1 MTRLNLS
8 FLGSPTILLNGAE
21 IHIRRTKVLGLLA
34 YLAINGQPSTR
45 DAVATLLWPSDAP
58 KDAYTYLRQTLWHL
72 NKLLGKEWLLIEG
85 DRVGLQWQAEP
96 WVDVQ
101 IYQQR
106 LRALAT
112 QPEENRVA
120 TMIAAADLYQGELL
134 AGFTMDDSPEF
145 EQWQL
150 MERAALHHAQS
161 ALLTTL
167 VDHLQQAQNYLQAIA
182 YGRQLLKLDPANEAA
197 HRQLM
202 TLYSLTGQQALALRQ
217 YQECVQLLAQEI
229 GVPPDEA
236 TTALHAAIRDK
247 RLPSFTAT
255 VPSASPSATVPH
267 SLLPA
272 ASPPSAV
279 GHSPSH
285 ITTIT
290 ATVALPP
297 QPVTTAT
304 TPSTAAL
311 PTPITPFIGR
321 EHELIQIHTLLND
334 PGCRLLTLV
343 GPGGIGKTRL
353 ALAAAQK
360 TLDFGF
366 SLFDSP
372 ESRASQKPKA
382 KSQSF
387 SWKDLKFPDGV
398 FFVPLA
404 DVVTADRLAMTIAGV
419 VQFTLYRRDEEPLQ
433 QLARYLADKRLL
445 LVLDN
450 FEHLV
455 TGAAQVT
462 LLLVQAPG
470 VKILTTSRER
480 LNVQGEWLLE
490 VTGLLYDQDAPLH
503 QMADYSAVQLFV
515 ECARR
520 VNSGFVLDEVNKGA
534 VARICSLVEGLPLAL
549 ELAATWLRHLPCQEI
564 VAELEQS
571 LTTLTA
577 TQRDLPARHRSVRA
591 LFDYSWSLLSDE
603 ERAVME
609 RLAIFRG
616 GFRREAA
623 KAVAEAPLPILM
635 ALVDKS
641 LLRSDSAGR
650 FSMHELV
657 RQFAAEG
664 LNAQPFAAEG
674 VAQRHFSYYT
684 AWLQQQ
690 RGQLHRK
697 AQKRVLGEILAE
709 LENVR
714 AAWRRAL
721 QQQHLPAIT
730 AALDTLADVHEL
742 CGWFHEGEAVFQEAV
757 TAFVHADDEQQQR
770 LQGRLQARLG
780 FFAQRLAKYS
790 SARQL
795 LQETYA
801 KLQALGE
808 LAATS
813 YCLNCLGEIARI
825 AGDYEEAERCLTES
839 ITLCRTHGDRQL
851 LSRAYNLLGIVCGVR
866 GRHDEA
872 QQLFRDS
879 LALSEA
885 AEDQLGIAKALNNLG
900 IMAYFAGDY
909 DAAQRFYQGS
919 LNINQDLGHQYDTA
933 LALSNLGL
941 VAQKQGRFE
950 DAVAIFTE
958 SIAIQRKIGYEL
970 GVGLSLR
977 NLCATLLDL
986 EQLDA
991 AATHL
996 QEVLHLAYKIRNPPL
1011 GLAGLL
1017 CLAQLYRLRDDWPTA
1032 VCFAT
1037 LVHQHPATEDEIRTK
1052 AADLLVAAQSHLA
1065 TAPLAAA
1072 VNTAEEAD
1080 LWQVVAK
1087 VMDNYVLSA

>member
-8 FLGSPTILLNGAE
+8 FLGSPTILLNETE
-21 IHIRRTKVLGLLA
+21 IHIRRNKVLALLA
-34 YLAINGQPSTR
+34 YLAITGQSATR
-45 DAVATLLWPSDAP
+45 DVIATILWPKDAP

-72 NKLLGKEWLLIEG
+72 NKAVGKEWLSIEG
-85 DRVGLQWQAEP
+85 ERINLQWQAEL

-101 IYQQR
+101 IYQHR
-106 LRALAT
+106 LRTLVTQSAPERLAT
-112 QPEENRVA
+112 
-120 TMIAAADLYQGELL
+120 MMAAADLYQGELL
-134 AGFTMDDSPEF
+134 AGFTVDDSPEF

-150 MERAALHHAQS
+150 MERSALHHTQHT
-161 ALLTTL
+161 LLTTI
-167 VDHLQQAQNYLQAIA
+167 VEQLQQTHNHFQAIIYA
-182 YGRQLLKLDPANEAA
+182 RQLLALDPLNEAA
-197 HRQLM
+197 HRHLM
-202 TLYSLTGQQALALRQ
+202 TLYSLTDQQALALRQ
-217 YQECVQLLAQEI
+217 YQECAQLLAREL
-229 GVPPDEA
+229 GVTPDEE
-236 TTALHAAIRDK
+236 TTALYAAIREK
-247 RLPSFTAT
+247 RLLPFLPTAA
-255 VPSASPSATVPH
+255 PLLSPSLTPTDAH
-267 SLLPA
+267 LP
-272 ASPPSAV
+272 SQTISA
-279 GHSPSH
+279 P
-285 ITTIT
+285 
-290 ATVALPP
+290 
-297 QPVTTAT
+297 TAT
-304 TPSTAAL
+304 TPQPAAPVAVSVAASVTVEPMAAL

-321 EHELIQIHTLLND
+321 EHELLQIYTLLND

-360 TLDFGF
+360 I
-366 SLFDSP
+366 FDSDSFQDKLSILDST
-372 ESRASQKPKA
+372 ESPVPQTL
-382 KSQSF
+382 
-387 SWKDLKFPDGV
+387 SWKEQKSKSKNPHFPDGI

-404 DVVTADRLAMTIAGV
+404 DVMIPDRLAMTIAGV

-455 TGAAQVT
+455 NGAPQVT
-462 LLLVQAPG
+462 TLLAQAPG
-470 VKILTTSRER
+470 IKILTTSRER

-490 VTGLLYDQDAPLH
+490 VSGLLYNQEAPLH

-515 ECARR
+515 QCARR
-520 VNSGFVLDEVNKGA
+520 VNSGFMLAEENKGA
-534 VARICSLVEGLPLAL
+534 VVRICSLVEGLPLAL
-549 ELAATWLRHLPCQEI
+549 ELAATWLRHLPCREI
-564 VAELEQS
+564 VTELEQS
-571 LTTLTA
+571 LTTLTT
-577 TQRDLPARHRSVRA
+577 TQRDLPVRHRSVRA

-609 RLAIFRG
+609 RLSIFRG

-623 KAVAEAPLPILM
+623 RAVAEAPLPILM

-664 LNAQPFAAEG
+664 LNSQPFAAEG

-684 AWLQQQ
+684 TWLQQQ

-709 LENVR
+709 LENIR

-721 QQQHLPAIT
+721 QQQHLSAIT
-730 AALDTLADVHEL
+730 SALDTLADVHEL

-757 TAFVHADDEQQQR
+757 TTFALATDEQQRR

-780 FFAQRLAKYS
+780 FFSQRLAKYS
-790 SARQL
+790 SAQQL

-801 KLQALGE
+801 KLHTLGD

-825 AGDYEEAERCLTES
+825 TGDYEEAERCLTES
-839 ITLCRTHGDRQL
+839 IALCRRHGDRQL
-851 LSRAYNLLGIVCGVR
+851 LSRAYNLLGIVYGVR

-885 AEDQLGIAKALNNLG
+885 GEDQLGIAKALNNLG

-909 DAAQRFYQGS
+909 GASQRFYQGS

-941 VAQKQGRFE
+941 VAQKQGRFD
-950 DAVAIFTE
+950 DAVALFEE
-958 SIAIQRKIGYEL
+958 SIQIQHKIGYEL
-970 GVGLSLR
+970 GEGLSLR
-977 NLCATLLDL
+977 NLCIALLELQQL
-986 EQLDA
+986 EA
-991 AATHL
+991 AASHL
-996 QEVLHLAYKIRNPPL
+996 QEVLRIAQKIRNAPL
-1011 GLAGLL
+1011 GLAGLV
-1017 CLAQLYRLRDDWPTA
+1017 CLAQLSSLRDDWATA
-1032 VCFAT
+1032 ARLAT
-1037 LVHQHPATEDEIRTK
+1037 VTHHHPATEDEIRTK
-1052 AADLLVAAQSHLA
+1052 AADLLVAAQSHLPVEA
-1065 TAPLAAA
+1065 LSAA
-1072 VNTAEEAD
+1072 VNVAAEAE
-1080 LWQVVAK
+1080 LWQVIAE
-1087 VMDNYVLSA
+1087 VMGASL

>member
-8 FLGSPTILLNGAE
+8 FLGSPTILLNETE
-21 IHIRRTKVLGLLA
+21 IHIRRNKVLALLA
-34 YLAINGQPSTR
+34 YLAITGQSVTR
-45 DAVATLLWPSDAP
+45 DAIATILWPKEAP

-72 NKLLGKEWLLIEG
+72 NKALGKNWLVIEG
-85 DRVGLQWQAEP
+85 ERINLQWQAEL

-101 IYQQR
+101 IYQHR
-106 LRALAT
+106 LRTLVTQPASERLAT
-112 QPEENRVA
+112 
-120 TMIAAADLYQGELL
+120 MMAAADLYQGELL
-134 AGFTMDDSPEF
+134 AGFTVDDSPEF

-150 MERAALHHAQS
+150 MERSALHHAQHT
-161 ALLTTL
+161 LLTTL
-167 VDHLQQAQNYLQAIA
+167 VEQLQQIHNHFQAIIYA
-182 YGRQLLKLDPANEAA
+182 RQLLTLDPLNEVA
-197 HRQLM
+197 HRHLM
-202 TLYSLTGQQALALRQ
+202 TLYCLTDQQALALRQ
-217 YQECVQLLAQEI
+217 YQECVQLLDREL
-229 GVPPDEA
+229 GVPPDEE
-236 TTALHAAIRDK
+236 TTALHAAILEK
-247 RLPSFTAT
+247 RLPPFFPTAPPILY
-255 VPSASPSATVPH
+255 PS
-267 SLLPA
+267 PA
-272 ASPPSAV
+272 ASLPSAV
-279 GHSPSH
+279 AHLPSQAT
-285 ITTIT
+285 IATAVTT
-290 ATVALPP
+290 P
-297 QPVTTAT
+297 QPAASVTVTA
-304 TPSTAAL
+304 PAAL

-321 EHELIQIHTLLND
+321 EHELLQIHTLLND

-360 TLDFGF
+360 ILD
-366 SLFDSP
+366 SVESP
-372 ESRASQKPKA
+372 ISQNLSWAAPKA
-382 KSQSF
+382 KVPNP
-387 SWKDLKFPDGV
+387 LFPDGV

-404 DVVTADRLAMTIAGV
+404 DVVTPDRLAMTIAGV
-419 VQFTLYRRDEEPLQ
+419 LQFTLYRRDEEPLQ

-462 LLLVQAPG
+462 TLLAQAPG
-470 VKILTTSRER
+470 VKVLTTSRER
-480 LNVQGEWLLE
+480 LNVQGEWLLA
-490 VTGLLYDQDAPLH
+490 VSGLLYNQDAPLH

-515 ECARR
+515 QCARR
-520 VNSGFVLDEVNKGA
+520 VNSSFMLDEENKGA
-534 VARICSLVEGLPLAL
+534 VVRICSLVEGLPLAL

-564 VAELEQS
+564 VAELAQS

-609 RLAIFRG
+609 RLSIFRG

-623 KAVAEAPLPILM
+623 SAVAEAPLPILL

-641 LLRSDSAGR
+641 LLRSDSTGR

-664 LNAQPFAAEG
+664 LNAQAFAAEG
-674 VAQRHFSYYT
+674 IAQRHFTYYT
-684 AWLQQQ
+684 TWLQQQ

-721 QQQHLPAIT
+721 HQQHLPAIT

-757 TAFVHADDEQQQR
+757 TAFTQATDEQQRR

-790 SARQL
+790 SAQQL

-801 KLQALGE
+801 KLHALGD

-825 AGDYEEAERCLTES
+825 TGDYEEAERCLTES
-839 ITLCRTHGDRQL
+839 IALCRRHGDRQL
-851 LSRAYNLLGIVCGVR
+851 LSRAYNLLGIVYGVR

-879 LALSEA
+879 LALSKA
-885 AEDQLGIAKALNNLG
+885 GEDQLGIAKALNNLG

-909 DAAQRFYQGS
+909 AASQRFYQGS

-950 DAVAIFTE
+950 DAVALFE
-958 SIAIQRKIGYEL
+958 DSIRLQHKIGYEL
-970 GVGLSLR
+970 GEGLSLR
-977 NLCATLLDL
+977 NLCIALLEL
-986 EQLDA
+986 QQIDA
-991 AATHL
+991 AAGHL
-996 QEVLHLAYKIRNPPL
+996 QDVLRIAQKIRNAPL
-1011 GLAGLL
+1011 ALAGLAGQ
-1017 CLAQLYRLRDDWPTA
+1017 AQLYSLQGDWRTTARL
-1032 VCFAT
+1032 AT
-1037 LVHQHPATEDEIRTK
+1037 VVHQHPAIEDEIRTK

-1072 VNTAEEAD
+1072 VTAAEEAD
-1080 LWQVVAK
+1080 LWLVVAE
-1087 VMDNYVLSA
+1087 VMGSALVIR

>member
-1 MTRLNLS
+1 
-8 FLGSPTILLNGAE
+8 
-21 IHIRRTKVLGLLA
+21 
-34 YLAINGQPSTR
+34 
-45 DAVATLLWPSDAP
+45 
-58 KDAYTYLRQTLWHL
+58 
-72 NKLLGKEWLLIEG
+72 
-85 DRVGLQWQAEP
+85 
-96 WVDVQ
+96 
-101 IYQQR
+101 
-106 LRALAT
+106 
-112 QPEENRVA
+112 
-120 TMIAAADLYQGELL
+120 
-134 AGFTMDDSPEF
+134 
-145 EQWQL
+145 
-150 MERAALHHAQS
+150 
-161 ALLTTL
+161 
-167 VDHLQQAQNYLQAIA
+167 
-182 YGRQLLKLDPANEAA
+182 
-197 HRQLM
+197 
-202 TLYSLTGQQALALRQ
+202 
-217 YQECVQLLAQEI
+217 
-229 GVPPDEA
+229 
-236 TTALHAAIRDK
+236 
-247 RLPSFTAT
+247 
-255 VPSASPSATVPH
+255 
-267 SLLPA
+267 
-272 ASPPSAV
+272 
-279 GHSPSH
+279 
-285 ITTIT
+285 
-290 ATVALPP
+290 
-297 QPVTTAT
+297 
-304 TPSTAAL
+304 
-311 PTPITPFIGR
+311 
-321 EHELIQIHTLLND
+321 LIQIHTLLND
-334 PGCRLLTLV
+334 PACRLLTLV

-353 ALAAAQK
+353 ALAAAQN
-360 TLDFGF
+360 L
-366 SLFDSP
+366 
-372 ESRASQKPKA
+372 
-382 KSQSF
+382 KSKIQN
-387 SWKDLKFPDGV
+387 LICPDGI

-404 DVVTADRLAMTIAGV
+404 DVVTPDRLAMTIAGV

-433 QLARYLADKRLL
+433 QLIHYLADKQIL

-462 LLLVQAPG
+462 TLLAQAPG

-480 LNVQGEWLLE
+480 LNVQGEWLLA
-490 VTGLLYDQDAPLH
+490 VSGLLYTQDAPLH

-515 ECARR
+515 QCARR
-520 VNSGFVLDEVNKGA
+520 INNGFVLDEENKGA
-534 VARICSLVEGLPLAL
+534 VARICRLVEGLPLAL
-549 ELAATWLRHLPCQEI
+549 ELAATWLRHLPCQEL

-591 LFDYSWSLLSDE
+591 LFDYSWLLLSDE

-609 RLAIFRG
+609 RLSIFRS

-623 KAVAEAPLPILM
+623 RAVAEAPLPTLM

-664 LNAQPFAAEG
+664 LTAQSLATEEI
-674 VAQRHFSYYT
+674 AQRHFNYYT
-684 AWLQQQ
+684 TWLQQQ

-697 AQKRVLGEILAE
+697 AQKQVLGEILVE
-709 LENVR
+709 LENIR

-721 QQQHLPAIT
+721 HQQHLPAIT

-757 TAFVHADDEQQQR
+757 TAFAQATDEQQRR

-790 SARQL
+790 SAQQL

-801 KLQALGE
+801 KLHALGD
-808 LAATS
+808 LATTS

-825 AGDYEEAERCLTES
+825 TGDYEEAERCLTES
-839 ITLCRTHGDRQL
+839 IALCRSHGDRQL
-851 LSRAYNLLGIVCGVR
+851 LSRAYNLLGIVYGVR

-872 QQLFRDS
+872 QQLFSDS

-909 DAAQRFYQGS
+909 SAAQRFYQGS

-941 VAQKQGRFE
+941 VAQKQRRFE
-950 DAVAIFTE
+950 DAVAIFEE

-996 QEVLHLAYKIRNPPL
+996 QEVLYLAHKIRNPPL

-1017 CLAQLYRLRDDWPTA
+1017 WLAQLYRLREDWPRTA
-1032 VCFAT
+1032 CLAA
-1037 LVHQHPATEDEIRTK
+1037 LVHHHPATEDEFRTK

-1072 VNTAEEAD
+1072 VAAAEEAD
-1080 LWQVVAK
+1080 LWLVVAE
-1087 VMDNYVLSA
+1087 VMSAS

>member
-8 FLGSPTILLNGAE
+8 FLGSPTILLNDTE
-21 IHIRRTKVLGLLA
+21 VHIRRAKVLGLLA
-34 YLAINGQPSTR
+34 YLAINGQPMTR
-45 DAVATLLWPSDAP
+45 DAIASMLWPRDAP

-72 NKLLGKEWLLIEG
+72 NKGLGKEWLLIEG
-85 DRVGLQWQAEP
+85 DRIGLQWQAEP
-96 WVDVQ
+96 WVDVR

-106 LRALAT
+106 LRALVT
-112 QPEENRVA
+112 QPEAERLP

-150 MERAALHHAQS
+150 MERTALHHAQS

-167 VDHLQQAQNYLQAIA
+167 VQHLHQAQNYLQAIN
-182 YGRQLLKLDPANEAA
+182 YGRQLLKLEPVNEAA

-217 YQECVQLLAQEI
+217 YQECVQLLDQEL

-236 TTALHAAIRDK
+236 TIALHVAIRDK
-247 RLPSFTAT
+247 RLSPLHPTSTVAHQPAHAQVAT
-255 VPSASPSATVPH
+255 VVVTPAPTHAIVTPTV
-267 SLLPA
+267 
-272 ASPPSAV
+272 
-279 GHSPSH
+279 
-285 ITTIT
+285 
-290 ATVALPP
+290 
-297 QPVTTAT
+297 
-304 TPSTAAL
+304 AL

-321 EHELIQIHTLLND
+321 EHELLQIHTLLND

-360 TLDFGF
+360 IFDFRFLILDSAES
-366 SLFDSP
+366 SLI
-372 ESRASQKPKA
+372 QNPKSEIA
-382 KSQSF
+382 NP
-387 SWKDLKFPDGV
+387 KFPDGV

-404 DVVTADRLAMTIAGV
+404 DVVTPDRLAMTIAGV

-433 QLARYLADKRLL
+433 QLLHYLADKRLL
-445 LVLDN
+445 LLLDN

-462 LLLVQAPG
+462 TLLAQAPG
-470 VKILTTSRER
+470 VKVLTTSRER

-490 VTGLLYDQDAPLH
+490 VSGLLYNPEAPLH
-503 QMADYSAVQLFV
+503 QMTEYSAVQLFIQ
-515 ECARR
+515 CARR
-520 VNSGFVLDEVNKGA
+520 VNSGFVLDDANKMA

-591 LFDYSWSLLSDE
+591 LFDYSWSLLSVE

-609 RLAIFRG
+609 RLAIFRS

-623 KAVAEAPLPILM
+623 KSVAEAPLPLLM

-641 LLRSDSAGR
+641 LLRSDNAGR
-650 FSMHELV
+650 FTMHELV

-664 LNAQPFAAEG
+664 LLAQPFAAEG
-674 VAQRHFSYYT
+674 VAQRHFNYYLN
-684 AWLQQQ
+684 WLQQQ

-721 QQQHLPAIT
+721 QQQYLPAIT

-757 TAFVHADDEQQQR
+757 TALTTVGDELHGR

-790 SARQL
+790 SAHQL

-801 KLQALGE
+801 KLHALGDQ
-808 LAATS
+808 AATS

-825 AGDYEEAERCLTES
+825 TGDYEEAERCLTES
-839 ITLCRTHGDRQL
+839 IALCRTHGDRQL

-885 AEDQLGIAKALNNLG
+885 DEDQLGIAKALNNLG

-941 VAQKQGRFE
+941 VAQKQQRFE
-950 DAVAIFTE
+950 DAVAIFEE

-986 EQLDA
+986 EALDA

-996 QEVLHLAYKIRNPPL
+996 QEVLHLAHKIRNPPL

-1017 CLAQLYRLRDDWPTA
+1017 WLAQLYRLRNDWPIA
-1032 VCFAT
+1032 ARLAT
-1037 LVHQHPATEDEIRTK
+1037 IVHHHPATEDEIRTK
-1052 AADLLVAAQSHLA
+1052 AADLLVAAQSQLPIDA
-1065 TAPLAAA
+1065 LTVA
-1072 VNTAEEAD
+1072 VNRAEEAD
-1080 LWQVVAK
+1080 LWQVVAE
-1087 VMDNYVLSA
+1087 MTGATMRPA